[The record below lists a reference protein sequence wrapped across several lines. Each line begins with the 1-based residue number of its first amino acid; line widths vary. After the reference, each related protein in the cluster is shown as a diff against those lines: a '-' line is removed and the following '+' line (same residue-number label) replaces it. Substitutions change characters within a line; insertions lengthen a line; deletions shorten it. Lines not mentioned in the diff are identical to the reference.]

1 MLPHSKEYL
10 IDGGYSEQAA
20 AYLLIGLFLV
30 GVAGIQIIS
39 RFLHHYIPSH
49 VVDCDHTHEH
59 TIEDEEGQEEM
70 EEHHDHDHSKHYIN
84 GNNDNEDT
92 PLLSRDAS
100 SLSPPK
106 CRNMRP
112 ASQPAE
118 TYETLDPTLLAPSL
132 PPSRRPSI
140 QWVLTTKVVDFGN
153 AIVSGVKHSCDEGGP
168 CYGYSEPCGHECLK
182 AATIVSR
189 RGSFAARFTRAPSL
203 VRINTNINPFFHP
216 SPLPEVDE
224 EASISPTATTSHPQS
239 PPSRPSLRSKNLSHS
254 SFRSVRSRPP
264 SSARSATST
273 RHISTHIPIPKHE
286 HAASDPQQAQAHHHH
301 VPQNAFLSIGLQ
313 TAIAIALH
321 KMPEGFITFATNHAS
336 PSLGLSVFIALFIHN
351 ISEGFAMALPLYL
364 ALQSRPRAII
374 WSSILGGV
382 SQPLGAGV
390 AALWFKISAN
400 VGNGN
405 LEPGARV
412 YGGMFAVTAGIMTSV
427 ALQLFEE
434 ALCITHRKGW
444 VMVFAFVGMGVLGL
458 SFALTAGR
466 GHVG

>member
-1 MLPHSKEYL
+1 
-10 IDGGYSEQAA
+10 
-20 AYLLIGLFLV
+20 
-30 GVAGIQIIS
+30 
-39 RFLHHYIPSH
+39 
-49 VVDCDHTHEH
+49 
-59 TIEDEEGQEEM
+59 
-70 EEHHDHDHSKHYIN
+70 
-84 GNNDNEDT
+84 
-92 PLLSRDAS
+92 
-100 SLSPPK
+100 
-106 CRNMRP
+106 
-112 ASQPAE
+112 
-118 TYETLDPTLLAPSL
+118 
-132 PPSRRPSI
+132 
-140 QWVLTTKVVDFGN
+140 
-153 AIVSGVKHSCDEGGP
+153 
-168 CYGYSEPCGHECLK
+168 
-182 AATIVSR
+182 
-189 RGSFAARFTRAPSL
+189 
-203 VRINTNINPFFHP
+203 
-216 SPLPEVDE
+216 
-224 EASISPTATTSHPQS
+224 
-239 PPSRPSLRSKNLSHS
+239 
-254 SFRSVRSRPP
+254 
-264 SSARSATST
+264 
-273 RHISTHIPIPKHE
+273 
-286 HAASDPQQAQAHHHH
+286 
-301 VPQNAFLSIGLQ
+301 
-313 TAIAIALH
+313 
-321 KMPEGFITFATNHAS
+321 MPEGFITFATNHAS